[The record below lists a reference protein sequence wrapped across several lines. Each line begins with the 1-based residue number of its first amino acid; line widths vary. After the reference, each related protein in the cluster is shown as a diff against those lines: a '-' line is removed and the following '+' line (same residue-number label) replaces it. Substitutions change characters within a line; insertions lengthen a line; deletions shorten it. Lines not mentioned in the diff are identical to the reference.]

1 MSNPPDAPAGPPT
14 RVGVG
19 LVRRDH
25 RFLVRRRPEGA
36 ALAGLWEFPGGKC
49 EPGEPPDDTTRR
61 ECREELGIDVEVVS
75 LRRVAHFR
83 YPHAR
88 LELYYYDCVTCDP
101 SDQPRLATGFRW
113 VASSELRSLEF
124 PEANGPIVADLAREY
139 PGPVTRDGDRS

>member
-1 MSNPPDAPAGPPT
+1 MTEPPGNPADPPI

-49 EPGEPPDDTTRR
+49 EPGEPPEHATRR
-61 ECREELGIDVEVVS
+61 ECREELGLDVEVVS
-75 LRRVAHFR
+75 LRRVVHFR

-88 LELYYYDCVTCDP
+88 VELYYYDCVTRDP
-101 SDQPRLATGFRW
+101 AAEPRPATGFGW
-113 VASSELRSLEF
+113 VASSDLPLLEF
-124 PEANGPIVADLAREY
+124 PEANGPIVSELARDY
-139 PGPVTRDGDRS
+139 PGRLPRDGDRS